1 MEYTKDDLRKVF
13 DEVIKQAETKGYI
26 DVTDVRRLAQ
36 NGIPIIEISKKKG
49 MFDWLRYNFEQWLND
64 L

>member
-1 MEYTKDDLRKVF
+1 MEYTKEDLRKVF
-13 DEVIKQAETKGYI
+13 DEVITQAENKGYI

-36 NGIPIIEISKKKG
+36 HEIPIIEISREKG
-49 MFDWLRYNFEQWLND
+49 MFDWLRHRFEQCLNN